1 MRFLHSAD
9 WHLGR
14 QIRGKSRAVEFEAVL
29 SEIVEIAVA
38 ERVDVLLV
46 AGDIWDSAS
55 PSPDADR
62 LLFGAL
68 RELIG
73 HGIEAILISGNHDSP
88 RKLDAIGRLS
98 ELLNVHTQ
106 AFVRPNDAGG
116 IVTIERGGE
125 RAEIAAIPWVPD
137 GRALNAIEILA
148 EEHEARGMYQDSVE
162 AIYSHM
168 VQGYTPGAIHL
179 LTGHIFVDGALL
191 ATVDGSERR
200 LHIDRAYGLDAARL
214 PSTPQ
219 YLALGHIHHPQ
230 ELRDAPNGAAAYA
243 GSILQLDFGEI
254 GQQKVVRLIDAEPG
268 RPVEQRAIPLTRGR
282 NLVELRGTLDE
293 VIAAGA
299 EAGDAY
305 IRAVL
310 EVTSPEP
317 GLAQRVRDAVPGVVD
332 VRLDYDR
339 SEDDG
344 GDVEF
349 ADLAPEELFVRY
361 FQRQHGAEPSIELLA
376 LFRELVGEAAGEAV
390 SAP

>member
-14 QIRGKSRAVEFEAVL
+14 QIRGKSRAAEFEAVL

-73 HGIEAILISGNHDSP
+73 HGIEAVLISGNHDSP

-282 NLVELRGTLDE
+282 ALVELRGTLDE
-293 VIAAGA
+293 VIAAGG

-361 FQRQHGAEPSIELLA
+361 FQRQHGAEPSIELLV

-390 SAP
+390 STP

>member
-14 QIRGKSRAVEFEAVL
+14 QIRGKSRAAEFEAVL

-73 HGIEAILISGNHDSP
+73 HGIEAIMIAGNHDSP

-98 ELLNVHTQ
+98 ELLKVHAQ
-106 AFVRPNDAGG
+106 AYVRANDAGG
-116 IVTIERGGE
+116 IVTLERGGE

-137 GRALNAIEILA
+137 GRALNAIEILS
-148 EEHEARGMYQDSVE
+148 EEHETRGMYQDSVE

-168 VQGYTPGAIHL
+168 VQRYTPGAIHL

>member
-14 QIRGKSRAVEFEAVL
+14 QIRGKSRATEFEAVL

-38 ERVDVLLV
+38 EQVDALIV

-62 LLFGAL
+62 LLFDAL

-73 HGIEAILISGNHDSP
+73 HGIEAVLVSGNHDSP
-88 RKLDAIGRLS
+88 RKLEAIGRLAD
-98 ELLNVHTQ
+98 LLNVHTRGYIRAPQ
-106 AFVRPNDAGG
+106 QGG
-116 IVTIERGGE
+116 FVTIERGGE

-137 GRALNAIEILA
+137 GRALSGLEILKDF
-148 EEHEARGMYQDSVE
+148 EVTSGMYQASVE
-162 AIYSHM
+162 EIYRQM
-168 VQGYTPGAIHL
+168 AAGYAPGAIHL

-191 ATVDGSERR
+191 ASVDGSERR
-200 LHIDRAYGLDAARL
+200 LHIDRAYGIDAARL

-219 YLALGHIHHPQ
+219 YMALGHIHHPQ

-254 GQQKVVRLIDAEPG
+254 GQQKVVRLIDAAPG
-268 RPVEQRAIPLTRGR
+268 RPVDQRVIPLTQGR
-282 NLVELRGTLDE
+282 QLVELRGTPDG

-310 EVTSPEP
+310 DVTSPEP

-344 GDVEF
+344 SDVDF
-349 ADLAPEELFVRY
+349 ADLAPEELFARY
-361 FQRQHGAEPSIELLA
+361 FQRQHGAEPSTELMA
-376 LFRELVGEAAGEAV
+376 LFRELVSEAAGETAV
-390 SAP
+390 VP

>member
-14 QIRGKSRAVEFEAVL
+14 QIRGKSRAAEFEAVL

-73 HGIEAILISGNHDSP
+73 HGIEAVLIAGNHDSP

-98 ELLNVHTQ
+98 ELLNVHAQ
-106 AFVRPNDAGG
+106 AFVRPKDAGG

-179 LTGHIFVDGALL
+179 LTGHVFVDGALL

-243 GSILQLDFGEI
+243 GSIL
-254 GQQKVVRLIDAEPG
+254 
-268 RPVEQRAIPLTRGR
+268 
-282 NLVELRGTLDE
+282 
-293 VIAAGA
+293 
-299 EAGDAY
+299 
-305 IRAVL
+305 
-310 EVTSPEP
+310 
-317 GLAQRVRDAVPGVVD
+317 
-332 VRLDYDR
+332 
-339 SEDDG
+339 
-344 GDVEF
+344 
-349 ADLAPEELFVRY
+349 
-361 FQRQHGAEPSIELLA
+361 
-376 LFRELVGEAAGEAV
+376 
-390 SAP
+390 